1 MVGFR
6 SSPVDQTNW
15 FLYDERNSY
24 RKNGGLI
31 YNDGSK
37 AKLIVNSPTG
47 ERALDYDILTYIR
60 KTYPNV
66 ILTSSLGENQ
76 ITHLTRL
83 DSYHKGYQRGTPD
96 LELTC
101 KVGGSVDVVAIELKI
116 LSHVLYSEQE
126 DYLEKLNTINI
137 ITCVAL

>member
-1 MVGFR
+1 MGGFR

-15 FLYDERNSY
+15 FLYDERRNIE
-24 RKNGGLI
+24 KWGLI
-31 YNDGSK
+31 DNDESK
-37 AKLIVNSPTG
+37 AKLIVNNPTR
-47 ERALDYDILTYIR
+47 ERALHYDIVKYIR

-96 LELTC
+96 LELKC
-101 KVGGSVDVVAIELKI
+101 KVGDSVDVVAIELRFG
-116 LSHVLYSEQE
+116 SNVF
-126 DYLEKLNTINI
+126 I
-137 ITCVAL
+137 IYRARRLFLTN